1 MTAGGEVT
9 AALPGPTCER
19 GVLHVHGLEPAP
31 RPEYRGG
38 NEGADRGRQE
48 RDVRV
53 DVGPGLSKE
62 SV

>member
-1 MTAGGEVT
+1 MIWIVT
-9 AALPGPTCER
+9 SQCC
-19 GVLHVHGLEPAP
+19 VLNINSLESSSASK
-31 RPEYRGG
+31 YCGG